1 MTTADGLDWS
11 RVSAAT
17 YRIEQSLRYEYASP
31 IANLRHRLVIVP
43 RAAHGD
49 QLRLSRE
56 LTASP
61 VGPFEISHDA
71 FGNEVAELALD
82 RVEKQL
88 TFTLASTVRRRGG
101 AEHVV
106 GGVHVENPVYRSD
119 RRLLRADEMLADAA
133 ADIWAIHPNPH
144 DRAAAIVRF
153 VHGHFTY
160 TKSVTDV
167 FTTAAV
173 AFRMRRGVCQD
184 YAHVTIALA
193 RACGLTARYVS
204 GHLIGEGATHA
215 WVEFVIP
222 RRDGT
227 AVVESYDPTQGRPT
241 SLRYV
246 TIAVGRDYDDVAPT
260 SGVFTGPAG
269 GKLRGQQ
276 RLILLDVEA
285 A

>member
-1 MTTADGLDWS
+1 MIGTTGLDWS
-11 RVSAAT
+11 RVSGAT

-31 IANLRHRLVIVP
+31 IAKLRHRLVIVP
-43 RAAHGD
+43 RAEHGD
-49 QLRLSRE
+49 QVRLSRE

-61 VGPFEISHDA
+61 AGPFEISHDA
-71 FGNEVAELALD
+71 FGNEVASLALD
-82 RVEKQL
+82 RVENEL
-88 TFTLASTVRRRGG
+88 TFMHASTVQRRGG
-101 AEHVV
+101 AAHVV
-106 GGVHVENPVYRSD
+106 GGVQVEHPVYRSD
-119 RRLLRADEMLADAA
+119 RRLLRLDDVLQDAA
-133 ADIWAIHPNPH
+133 ADIWAIHPNVH
-144 DRAAAIVRF
+144 DRAVAIVRF
-153 VHGHFTY
+153 VHSHLTY
-160 TKSVTDV
+160 TKGVTDV

-184 YAHVTIALA
+184 YAHITIALA

-215 WVEFVIP
+215 WVEFVLP

-227 AVVESYDPTQGRPT
+227 AVVESYDPTQGVPT

-260 SGVFTGPAG
+260 SGVFIGPPG
-269 GKLRGQQ
+269 GTFRGEH
-276 RLILLDVEA
+276 RLVLLDVEA